1 MTPVTREARAVSL
14 LGLPRGELEDWF
26 VSRGEAA
33 FRARQLMR
41 WLYHRGELEPRRMT
55 DMTLSLRESLGRTA
69 GLVLPD
75 VLRHERSADGTRK
88 WLLDASGG
96 QVIETVFI
104 PERSRGSLCVSSQ
117 VGCAVNCPFCATG
130 QMGFNRNLSAAEIV
144 AQVLVARRELG
155 AGERAITNI
164 VFMGMGEP
172 LANFR
177 EVVRAASVFV
187 DHLGLGLSRRRV
199 TLSTSGI
206 TPRIRRLAEV
216 SRVALALSLHAP
228 DDELRNYLV
237 PLNKRYPLG
246 PLLDACWNYAR
257 ETESREITFE
267 YVMLDGVNDQPH
279 QARALAKLL
288 RDRPAKL
295 NLIPY
300 NRVEGAPFK
309 CSPRDVIDRFRQV
322 LLDAGVMTIT
332 RKTRGDDID
341 AACGQLRGTV
351 LNGRSVP
358 AGMSARA

>member
-1 MTPVTREARAVSL
+1 MNREAGAVSL
-14 LGLPRGELEDWF
+14 LGLPRDELEEWF

-69 GLVLPD
+69 GLVLPN

-88 WLLDASGG
+88 WLLDAGGG

-104 PERSRGSLCVSSQ
+104 PERARGSLCVSSQ

-144 AQVLVARRELG
+144 AQVLVARREIG

-206 TPRIRRLAEV
+206 TPRIRKLAGV

-228 DDELRNYLV
+228 DDELRNFLV
-237 PLNKRYPLG
+237 PLNKRYPIG

-279 QARALAKLL
+279 QAKALAQLL

-309 CSPRDVIDRFRQV
+309 CSPREVIDRFRQV
-322 LLDAGVMTIT
+322 LLDAGIMTIT

>member
-1 MTPVTREARAVSL
+1 MSL
-14 LGLPRGELEDWF
+14 LGLPRGELEEWF

-55 DMTLSLRESLGRTA
+55 DMTLSLRESLVQAA
-69 GLVLPD
+69 GLALPD
-75 VLRHERSADGTRK
+75 VLRRERSADGTRK
-88 WLLDASGG
+88 WLLDAGGG
-96 QVIETVFI
+96 QIIETVFI
-104 PERSRGSLCVSSQ
+104 PERNRGSLCVSSQ

-130 QMGFNRNLSAAEIV
+130 QMGFSRNLSAAEIV
-144 AQVLVARRELG
+144 AQALVARREIG

-206 TPRIRRLAEV
+206 TPRIRKLAGV

-246 PLLDACWNYAR
+246 PLLEACWDYAR

-288 RDRPAKL
+288 RNRPAKL

-322 LLDAGVMTIT
+322 LLDAGIMTIT

-351 LNGRSVP
+351 LNGMSVP

>member
-1 MTPVTREARAVSL
+1 MA
-14 LGLPRGELEDWF
+14 
-26 VSRGEAA
+26 RGEAA

-41 WLYHRGELEPRRMT
+41 WLYHRNELEPGRMT
-55 DMTLSLRESLGRTA
+55 DMALPLRQTLEEAA
-69 GLVLPD
+69 GLELPEIAH
-75 VLRHERSADGTRK
+75 HERSADGTRK
-88 WLLDASGG
+88 WLLEVGGG

-104 PERSRGSLCVSSQ
+104 PERTRGSLCVSSQ

-130 QMGFNRNLSAAEIV
+130 QMGFSRNLSAAEIA
-144 AQVLVARRELG
+144 AQAIVARRELG
-155 AGERAITNI
+155 PDDRAITNI

-206 TPRIRRLAEV
+206 TPRIRKLASL
-216 SRVALALSLHAP
+216 SRIALALSLHAP
-228 DDELRNYLV
+228 DDELRNMLV

-246 PLLDACWNYAR
+246 PLLEACWDYAR
-257 ETESREITFE
+257 RTESREITFE
-267 YVMLDGVNDQPH
+267 YVMLDGVNDRPQ
-279 QARALAKLL
+279 QARALARLL

-300 NRVEGAPFK
+300 NRVDGAPFA
-309 CSPRDVIDRFRQV
+309 CSPRNVIDRFRRI
-322 LLDAGVMTIT
+322 LLDAGIMTIT

-351 LNGRSVP
+351 VNGMSVP
-358 AGMSARA
+358 ARMSARA

>member
-1 MTPVTREARAVSL
+1 MTREARAVSL

>member
-1 MTPVTREARAVSL
+1 MPDSTSL

-41 WLYHRGELEPRRMT
+41 WLYHRGELEPLRMT
-55 DMTLSLRESLGRTA
+55 DMTFALRESLNDVA
-69 GLVLPD
+69 GLALPQI
-75 VLRHERSADGTRK
+75 VQRQRSRDGTRK
-88 WLLDASGG
+88 WLLDVGGG

-104 PERSRGSLCVSSQ
+104 PEPGRGSLCVSSQ

-130 QMGFNRNLSAAEIV
+130 QMGFSRNLSAAEIV
-144 AQVLVARRELG
+144 AQTLVARRELEPEG
-155 AGERAITNI
+155 RSITNI

-177 EVVRAASVFV
+177 QVARAASVFV

-206 TPRIRRLAEV
+206 TPRIRKLAEV
-216 SRVALALSLHAP
+216 SRVSLALSLHAP
-228 DDELRNYLV
+228 DDKLRNRLV
-237 PLNKRYPLG
+237 PLNRRYPLG
-246 PLLDACWNYAR
+246 PLLEACWDYAR
-257 ETESREITFE
+257 ATQSREVTFE
-267 YVMLDGVNDQPH
+267 YVMLDGVNDQPG
-279 QARALAKLL
+279 QARALASLL

-300 NRVEGAPFK
+300 NPVSGVPFR
-309 CSPRDVIDRFRQV
+309 CSPRPVIDRFRQT

-332 RKTRGDDID
+332 RKTRGDDIE

-358 AGMSARA
+358 QRMRARA

>member
-1 MTPVTREARAVSL
+1 MSL
-14 LGLPRGELEDWF
+14 LGLPRGELEEWF
-26 VSRGEAA
+26 VSRGEAP

-55 DMTLSLRESLGRTA
+55 DMTLSLRESLAQTA
-69 GLVLPD
+69 GLALPE

-88 WLLDASGG
+88 WLLDAGGG
-96 QVIETVFI
+96 QIIETVFI

-130 QMGFNRNLSAAEIV
+130 QMGFSRNLSAAEIV
-144 AQVLVARRELG
+144 AQVLVARREIG

-177 EVVRAASVFV
+177 EVARAASVFV

-206 TPRIRRLAEV
+206 TPRIRKLAKV

-228 DDELRNYLV
+228 DDGLRNYLV

-246 PLLDACWNYAR
+246 PLLDACWDYAR

-279 QARALAKLL
+279 QARALARLL

-322 LLDAGVMTIT
+322 LLDAGIMTIT

-351 LNGRSVP
+351 LNGMSVP

>member
-1 MTPVTREARAVSL
+1 MSL
-14 LGLPRGELEDWF
+14 LGLPRGELEEWF
-26 VSRGEAA
+26 LSRGEAP

-55 DMTLSLRESLGRTA
+55 DMTLSLRESLAQTA
-69 GLVLPD
+69 GLALPE

-88 WLLDASGG
+88 WLLDAGGG
-96 QVIETVFI
+96 QIIETVFI

-130 QMGFNRNLSAAEIV
+130 QMGFSRNLSAAEIV
-144 AQVLVARRELG
+144 AQVLVARREIG
-155 AGERAITNI
+155 AGERTITNI

-177 EVVRAASVFV
+177 EVARAASVFV

-206 TPRIRRLAEV
+206 TPRIRKLAKV

-228 DDELRNYLV
+228 DDGLRNYLV

-246 PLLDACWNYAR
+246 PLLDACWDYAR
-257 ETESREITFE
+257 ETESREVTFE

-279 QARALAKLL
+279 QARALARLL

-322 LLDAGVMTIT
+322 LLDAGIMTIT

-351 LNGRSVP
+351 LNGMSVP

>member
-1 MTPVTREARAVSL
+1 MPGSATL

-41 WLYHRGELEPRRMT
+41 WLYHRGEMEPRRMT
-55 DMTLSLRESLGRTA
+55 DMTLALRESLVDTA
-69 GLVLPD
+69 GLVLPEI
-75 VLRHERSADGTRK
+75 LRRERSADGTRK
-88 WLLDASGG
+88 WLLDAGGG
-96 QVIETVFI
+96 QVVETVFI
-104 PERSRGSLCVSSQ
+104 PEPKRGSLCVSSQ

-130 QMGFNRNLSAAEIV
+130 QMGFSRNLSAGEIV
-144 AQVLVARRELG
+144 AQTLIARRELEPEG
-155 AGERAITNI
+155 KAITNI

-172 LANFR
+172 LANPR
-177 EVVRAASVFV
+177 EVARAASVFV
-187 DHLGLGLSRRRV
+187 DHFGLGLSRRRV

-206 TPRIRRLAEV
+206 TPRIRQLAEV
-216 SRVALALSLHAP
+216 SRIALALSLHAP
-228 DDELRNYLV
+228 DDELRSFLV

-246 PLLDACWNYAR
+246 PLLDACWEYAR
-257 ETESREITFE
+257 KTDSREVTFE
-267 YVMLDGVNDQPH
+267 YVMLDGVNDRPG
-279 QARALAKLL
+279 QARALARLL

-300 NRVEGAPFK
+300 NRVEGAPFR
-309 CSPRDVIDRFRQV
+309 CSPREVIDRFRQI

-351 LNGRSVP
+351 LNGISVP
-358 AGMSARA
+358 DSMAARA

>member
-1 MTPVTREARAVSL
+1 MRSSASL

-41 WLYHRGELEPRRMT
+41 WLYHRGEMQPGRMT
-55 DMTLSLRESLGRTA
+55 DMTLTLRESLEGTA
-69 GLVLPD
+69 GLDLPQVLKR
-75 VLRHERSADGTRK
+75 RHSADGTRK
-88 WLLDASGG
+88 WLLDVGSG

-104 PERSRGSLCVSSQ
+104 PESGRGTLCVSSQ

-130 QMGFNRNLSAAEIV
+130 QMGFSRNLSAGEIV
-144 AQVLVARRELG
+144 AQALIARRELG
-155 AGERAITNI
+155 PEGPSITNI

-177 EVVRAASVFV
+177 EVTRAASIFV

-206 TPRIRRLAEV
+206 TPRIRKLAAV
-216 SRVALALSLHAP
+216 SRIALALSLHAP
-228 DDELRNYLV
+228 ADQLRNYLV

-246 PLLDACWNYAR
+246 PLLDACWEYAR
-257 ETESREITFE
+257 ETESREVTFE

-279 QARALAKLL
+279 QARALAGLL

-300 NRVEGAPFK
+300 NLVKGAPFK
-309 CSPRDVIDRFRQV
+309 CSPRNVIDRFRQV

-332 RKTRGDDID
+332 RKTRGEDID

-351 LNGRSVP
+351 LNGMSVP
-358 AGMSARA
+358 AEMGARA